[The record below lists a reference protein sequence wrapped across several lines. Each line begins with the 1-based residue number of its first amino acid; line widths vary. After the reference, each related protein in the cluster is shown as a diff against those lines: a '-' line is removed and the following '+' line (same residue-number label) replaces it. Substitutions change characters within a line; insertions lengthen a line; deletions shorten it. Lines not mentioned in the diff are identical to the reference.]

1 VEDVDVTAGNALA
14 RDLDAVLA
22 RTEPLWDAL
31 RGERVLL
38 TGGTGFYG
46 CWLLETFAWANDR
59 LALGAS
65 AAVVT
70 RRPGAFAAKAPHL
83 AHHPAVRLIAGDV
96 RTFVHD
102 ETFAYAIHAA
112 AESTARLYED
122 RPLEMFDVIVG
133 GTAHVLDVARRFNAR
148 GVLLASSGAVYGAQ
162 PQALPRIPESYDGAP
177 NCTDPRW
184 AYGEAKRAAE
194 MVCALAMQSGG
205 PPATI
210 ARGFAFVGPYLP
222 IDTHFAVGNFVR
234 DKLAGGPIHVDGD
247 GTTVR
252 SYLYAADLAAWL
264 WTILFRGAPLRPY
277 NVGSPDPISVGELA
291 NVVAG
296 ADEPHVPVRIGGRPQ
311 PAQSN
316 ARYVPDVSRARDELG
331 LEVTVGIEEAI
342 QQTLAWHR
350 ASFRLR

>member
-1 VEDVDVTAGNALA
+1 MTAGNALA

-22 RTEPLWDAL
+22 RTESLWDAL

-65 AAVVT
+65 AAVLT
-70 RRPGAFAAKAPHL
+70 RRPDVFAAKVPHL
-83 AHHPAVRLIAGDV
+83 AHHRAVRLIAGDV
-96 RTFVHD
+96 RTFAHD
-102 ETFAYAIHAA
+102 EPFAYVIHAA

-133 GTAHVLDVARRFNAR
+133 GTAHVLDVARRANAR
-148 GVLLASSGAVYGAQ
+148 GVLLASSGAVYGPQ
-162 PQALPRIPESYDGAP
+162 PAALLRIPESYDGAP
-177 NCTDPRW
+177 DCTDPRW

-194 MVCALAMQSGG
+194 MAGVLAMQSGG
-205 PPATI
+205 PPVTI
-210 ARGFAFVGPYLP
+210 ARGFAFVGPYLR
-222 IDTHFAVGNFVR
+222 IDTHFAVGNFMR
-234 DKLAGGPIHVDGD
+234 DKLAGRPIHVDGD
-247 GTTVR
+247 GTPLR
-252 SYLYAADLAAWL
+252 SYLYAADLSAWL
-264 WTILFRGAPLRPY
+264 WTILLRGVPLHPY

-296 ADEPHVPVRIGGRPQ
+296 AGEPHVPVTIAGRPQ
-311 PAQSN
+311 PAQPK

-342 QQTLAWHR
+342 QRTLAWHR
-350 ASFRLR
+350 ASSRLR